1 MFQGVY
7 TALVTPFRQDG
18 SIDEEALRRIVDA
31 QIDAG
36 VAGLVPV
43 GTTGESPTVSH
54 EENIAVVKIVVEQAR
69 GRVPVIA
76 GTGSNSTS
84 EAITMTERAAR
95 LGAAASLQVTPYY
108 NKPSQEGLYRH
119 FHAIA
124 DAVDIPMV
132 VYNIPGRTGSNVAT
146 DTLAR
151 LAAHRNVVAVKEA
164 SGSLPQV
171 MDVLDELPA
180 SFDVLAGDDN
190 IAFAVACLGGRGVVS
205 VASNVFPTRVV
216 AMVNA
221 ALHGDLEHARR
232 LHFELLP
239 IFKALFFETNPG
251 PIKYL
256 MAKAG
261 HCELVHRLPM
271 VPVSDDT
278 ARRLDKLMAHYEALW
293 AAAR

>member
-7 TALVTPFRQDG
+7 TALITPFHQDG

-36 VAGLVPV
+36 IAGLVPV

-54 EENIAVVKIVVEQAR
+54 EENIAVVKIVIDQAR

-76 GTGSNSTS
+76 GTGSNSTA
-84 EAITMTERAAR
+84 EAIEMTARAAQ
-95 LGAAASLQVTPYY
+95 LGATASLQVAPYY

-119 FHAIA
+119 FSAIA
-124 DAVDIPMV
+124 DAVDMPLM
-132 VYNIPGRTGSNVAT
+132 VYNIPGRTGRNIETA
-146 DTLAR
+146 TLAR
-151 LAAHRNVVAVKEA
+151 LAEHPNIAAVKEA
-164 SGSLPQV
+164 SGSIPQV
-171 MDVLDELPA
+171 MDVISELPA
-180 SFDVLAGDDN
+180 SFDVLSGDDN
-190 IAFAVACLGGRGVVS
+190 IAFTVACLGGRGVVS
-205 VASNVFPTRVV
+205 VASNVFPQRVV
-216 AMVNA
+216 AMVDA
-221 ALHGDLEHARR
+221 TLHGDLERARR

-239 IFKALFFETNPG
+239 MFKALFLETNPG

-271 VPVSDDT
+271 VPVEQET

-293 AAAR
+293 AAR